1 MRIITIASLLLV
13 CAPAIGGEIKVTWLP
28 NTEPD
33 LAGYFLYYG
42 TEERPQRHRLDVGR
56 QTQYLLQDLEVGIT
70 YFITVTA
77 ADREGNE
84 SLFAERITVRIP
96 TDQEKNGGS
105 LPQHYLLQNYPNP
118 FQILVDKNTAITFSL
133 SEDSPVKLEIFN
145 VLGQRLITLF
155 DQSLKAG
162 TQKIFWNGLDAQKR
176 PVPAGIYVYRLE
188 TSGQISTRKLVVY
201 R

>member
-1 MRIITIASLLLV
+1 MRIILIAILLLV
-13 CAPAIGGEIKVTWLP
+13 CTPAIGGEIKIAWQP

-42 TEERPQRHRLDVGR
+42 TEERPQRYRLDVGR
-56 QTQYLLQDLEVGIT
+56 QTQYFLQNLEVGIT

-84 SLFAERITVRIP
+84 SLFAERIAVRIP
-96 TDQEKNGGS
+96 TDREKNSG
-105 LPQHYLLQNYPNP
+105 LPPQHYLLPNYPNP
-118 FQILVDKNTAITFSL
+118 FQIPVDKNTAITFSL
-133 SEDSPVKLEIFN
+133 NADSPVKLEIFN
-145 VLGQRLITLF
+145 VLGQRLITLL
-155 DQSLKAG
+155 DRSLQAG
-162 TQKIFWNGLDAQKR
+162 LQKIFWNGLDAQKR

-188 TSGQISTRKLVVY
+188 TSGQISTRKLVIY